1 MSITHEEA
9 RRLIQFDTDR
19 ALEEQEQDLLH
30 DHLAGCT
37 ECSEYARQVHKLEL
51 TLVSVMQRRWNV
63 QPLPSPAQTVSPGRK
78 SQLLQNMLFATR
90 IAAMGVICIT
100 FLFNIWHFTQ
110 SPGQSPNPVSS
121 SAAPVPT
128 PSILSTT
135 TNAAGP
141 DCELVSYKVQEHD
154 TLQRVASQFS
164 VPPEAILTANHLDGN
179 MLVPSMNLSIPLC
192 GQTPGTPRTATITF
206 TPLLTSTPV
215 NQSTQ

>member
-19 ALEEQEQDLLH
+19 ALKEREKNQLQ
-30 DHLAGCT
+30 DHLTGCL
-37 ECSEYARQVHKLEL
+37 ECSEYARQVHKLES
-51 TLVSVMQRRWNV
+51 TLVSVMQRKWNV
-63 QPLPSPAQTVSPGRK
+63 QPIPSPAQTVSPREK
-78 SQLLQNMLFATR
+78 SKSLQNILFATR

-135 TNAAGP
+135 TNAASL
-141 DCELVSYKVQEHD
+141 DCELISYKVQEND
-154 TLQRVASQFS
+154 TLQSVASQFS
-164 VPPEAILTANHLDGN
+164 VPPEAITTANHLDGN
-179 MLVPSMNLSIPLC
+179 MLIPSMSLSIPIC